1 MLEMGYSSSSS
12 HLLKRFRV
20 ASPEKEMLLSLR
32 CLKWKKVFFLSREW
46 NIWPGQRYSKIPA
59 GQVSHLAR
67 ELLKKTIQL
76 LRKVNTLSH
85 AKEIEVIIPLI

>member
-59 GQVSHLAR
+59 GQVSHLASSTQ
-67 ELLKKTIQL
+67 EDNATPKKGKYFKP
-76 LRKVNTLSH
+76 R
-85 AKEIEVIIPLI
+85 